1 MSIKERVSECL
12 AHKHTTPVPVPES
25 KAKRNGKGSADTR
38 APDRK
43 RREKNYEHIK
53 WNSKKGGEQ

>member
-1 MSIKERVSECL
+1 MDQSEGDITVSEEKKKPL
-12 AHKHTTPVPVPES
+12 S
-25 KAKRNGKGSADTR
+25 QGKGSADTR
-38 APDRK
+38 TPDRK